1 MTQSTDFWSARRA
14 RVAEEEEALREVESE
29 KAQAQLNEAQ
39 EEKSDEEIL
48 LEHNLPDPDNLTADD
63 NVAGFMAKSVPER
76 LRRRALRRFWRL
88 NPILANVDG
97 LVDYGENYTDA
108 ATVVENLMSTYQV
121 GKGMLAHVEY
131 LAELAKKK
139 EDEAEQELAEAE
151 ENLEEETPNDM
162 SLTASEDE
170 ISDQVCHEDHLIKR
184 EEVSEDGI
192 DEAPL
197 KPRRMRFRF
206 ASNADDGLQL
216 VRGCMELMELKEL
229 ERETLHERAD
239 CI

>member
-1 MTQSTDFWSARRA
+1 M
-14 RVAEEEEALREVESE
+14 AEEEEALREVESE

-151 ENLEEETPNDM
+151 ENVEEETPNDM
-162 SLTASEDE
+162 SLSVSEDE
-170 ISDQVCHEDHLIKR
+170 ISDQVCHEDQFITPKR
-184 EEVSEDGI
+184 
-192 DEAPL
+192 
-197 KPRRMRFRF
+197 
-206 ASNADDGLQL
+206 
-216 VRGCMELMELKEL
+216 
-229 ERETLHERAD
+229 
-239 CI
+239 

>member
-1 MTQSTDFWSARRA
+1 LTQSTDFWSARRA
-14 RVAEEEEALREVESE
+14 RVAEEEEALRETESA

-48 LEHNLPDPDNLTADD
+48 LEHNLPDPDTLTADD
-63 NVAGFMAKSVPER
+63 NVAGFMVKSVPER

-108 ATVVENLMSTYQV
+108 ATVVEYLMSTYQV

-139 EDEAEQELAEAE
+139 EDEAAQELAEAE
-151 ENLEEETPNDM
+151 EIIEEETPNDL
-162 SLTASEDE
+162 SLSASEDE
-170 ISDQVCHEDHLIKR
+170 SSDQVCHEDQLTTP
-184 EEVSEDGI
+184 EVMKEDNI
-192 DEAPL
+192 AEAPL

-206 ASNADDGLQL
+206 ASNADDGVQI
-216 VRGCMELMELKEL
+216 GAGLKGNNGIEITGK
-229 ERETLHERAD
+229 RDVA
-239 CI
+239 

>member
-14 RVAEEEEALREVESE
+14 RVAEEEEVLREVESE
-29 KAQAQLNEAQ
+29 KAQAQLNEVQ

-48 LEHNLPDPDNLTADD
+48 LEHNLPDPDTLTADD

-139 EDEAEQELAEAE
+139 EDEAAQELAEAE
-151 ENLEEETPNDM
+151 ESLEEETPNDM
-162 SLTASEDE
+162 SLSASEDE

-206 ASNADDGLQL
+206 ASNADDGLQFSSGL
-216 VRGCMELMELKEL
+216 HGINGI
-229 ERETLHERAD
+229 ERTGKRDVA
-239 CI
+239 

>member
-139 EDEAEQELAEAE
+139 EDEAERELAESE
-151 ENLEEETPNDM
+151 ESLEEETPNDM

-170 ISDQVCHEDHLIKR
+170 ISDQVCHEDQFITPEAVK
-184 EEVSEDGI
+184 EDNIG
-192 DEAPL
+192 EAPL

-206 ASNADDGLQL
+206 ASNADDGVQF
-216 VRGCMELMELKEL
+216 GTGLKGSNGI
-229 ERETLHERAD
+229 ERTGKRDVA
-239 CI
+239 

>member
-97 LVDYGENYTDA
+97 LVDYGENYIDA

-139 EDEAEQELAEAE
+139 EDEAELELAEAE
-151 ENLEEETPNDM
+151 ESLEEETPNDM
-162 SLTASEDE
+162 CLTASEDE
-170 ISDQVCHEDHLIKR
+170 ISDQVCHEDQFITPEALK
-184 EEVSEDGI
+184 EDNI
-192 DEAPL
+192 AEAPL

-206 ASNADDGLQL
+206 ASNADDGVQC
-216 VRGCMELMELKEL
+216 GTGLKGSNGI
-229 ERETLHERAD
+229 ERTGKRDVA
-239 CI
+239 

>member
-139 EDEAEQELAEAE
+139 EDEAELELAEAE
-151 ENLEEETPNDM
+151 ESLEEETPNDM
-162 SLTASEDE
+162 CLTASEDE
-170 ISDQVCHEDHLIKR
+170 ISDQICHEDQFITPEALK
-184 EEVSEDGI
+184 EDNI
-192 DEAPL
+192 AEAPL

-206 ASNADDGLQL
+206 ASNADDGVQF
-216 VRGCMELMELKEL
+216 GTGLKGSNGI
-229 ERETLHERAD
+229 ERTGKRDVA
-239 CI
+239 

>member
-1 MTQSTDFWSARRA
+1 VELTQSTDFWSARRA

-131 LAELAKKK
+131 LAEIAKKK
-139 EDEAEQELAEAE
+139 EDEAELELAEAE
-151 ENLEEETPNDM
+151 ESLEEETPNDM

-170 ISDQVCHEDHLIKR
+170 ISDQVCHEDQFITPEAVK
-184 EEVSEDGI
+184 EDNI
-192 DEAPL
+192 AEAPL

-206 ASNADDGLQL
+206 ASNADDGVQF
-216 VRGCMELMELKEL
+216 GTGLKGSNGI
-229 ERETLHERAD
+229 ERTGKRDVA
-239 CI
+239 

>member
-139 EDEAEQELAEAE
+139 EDEAELELAEAE
-151 ENLEEETPNDM
+151 ESLEEETPNDM
-162 SLTASEDE
+162 CLTASEDE
-170 ISDQVCHEDHLIKR
+170 ISDQVCHEDQFITPEAVK
-184 EEVSEDGI
+184 EDNI
-192 DEAPL
+192 AEAPL

-206 ASNADDGLQL
+206 ASNADDGVQC
-216 VRGCMELMELKEL
+216 GTGLKGSNGI
-229 ERETLHERAD
+229 ERTGKRDVA
-239 CI
+239 

>member
-1 MTQSTDFWSARRA
+1 LTQSTDFWSARRA

-48 LEHNLPDPDNLTADD
+48 LEHNLPDPDNLTSDD

-170 ISDQVCHEDHLIKR
+170 ISDQVCHEDQFITPEAVK
-184 EEVSEDGI
+184 EDNI
-192 DEAPL
+192 AEAPL

-206 ASNADDGLQL
+206 ASNADDGVQF
-216 VRGCMELMELKEL
+216 GTGLKGSNGI
-229 ERETLHERAD
+229 ERTGKRDVA
-239 CI
+239 

>member
-1 MTQSTDFWSARRA
+1 M
-14 RVAEEEEALREVESE
+14 AEEEEALREVESE

-139 EDEAEQELAEAE
+139 EDEAELELAEAE
-151 ENLEEETPNDM
+151 ESLEEETPNDM
-162 SLTASEDE
+162 CLTASEDE
-170 ISDQVCHEDHLIKR
+170 ISDQVCHEDQFITPEAVK
-184 EEVSEDGI
+184 EDNI
-192 DEAPL
+192 AEAPL

-206 ASNADDGLQL
+206 ASNADDGVQF
-216 VRGCMELMELKEL
+216 GTGLKGSNGI
-229 ERETLHERAD
+229 ERTGKRDVA
-239 CI
+239 

>member
-1 MTQSTDFWSARRA
+1 M
-14 RVAEEEEALREVESE
+14 AEEEEALREVESE

-139 EDEAEQELAEAE
+139 EDEAELELAEAE
-151 ENLEEETPNDM
+151 ESLEEETPNDM

-170 ISDQVCHEDHLIKR
+170 ISDQVCHEDQFITPEAVK
-184 EEVSEDGI
+184 EDNIG
-192 DEAPL
+192 EAPL

-206 ASNADDGLQL
+206 ASNADDGVQC
-216 VRGCMELMELKEL
+216 GTGLKGSNGI
-229 ERETLHERAD
+229 ERTGKRDVA
-239 CI
+239 

>member
-170 ISDQVCHEDHLIKR
+170 ISDQVCHDDQFITPEAVKEDNIA
-184 EEVSEDGI
+184 
-192 DEAPL
+192 EAPL

-206 ASNADDGLQL
+206 ASNADDGVQF
-216 VRGCMELMELKEL
+216 GTGLKGSNGI
-229 ERETLHERAD
+229 ERTGKRDVA
-239 CI
+239 

>member
-1 MTQSTDFWSARRA
+1 LTQSTDFWSARRA

-170 ISDQVCHEDHLIKR
+170 SSDQVSHEDQLITPEAVK
-184 EEVSEDGI
+184 EDNI
-192 DEAPL
+192 AEAPL

-206 ASNADDGLQL
+206 ASNADDGVQF
-216 VRGCMELMELKEL
+216 GTGLKGSNGI
-229 ERETLHERAD
+229 ERTGKRDVA
-239 CI
+239 

>member
-139 EDEAEQELAEAE
+139 EDEAELELAEAE
-151 ENLEEETPNDM
+151 ESLEEETPNDM
-162 SLTASEDE
+162 CLTASEDE
-170 ISDQVCHEDHLIKR
+170 ISDQVCHEDQFITPEAVK
-184 EEVSEDGI
+184 EDNIG
-192 DEAPL
+192 EAPL

-206 ASNADDGLQL
+206 ASNADDGVQF
-216 VRGCMELMELKEL
+216 GTGLKGSNGI
-229 ERETLHERAD
+229 ERTGKRDVA
-239 CI
+239 

>member
-139 EDEAEQELAEAE
+139 EDEAEEDEAEQELAEAE
-151 ENLEEETPNDM
+151 ESLEEETPNDM

-170 ISDQVCHEDHLIKR
+170 MSDQVCHEDQFITPEAVK
-184 EEVSEDGI
+184 EDNIG
-192 DEAPL
+192 EAPL

-206 ASNADDGLQL
+206 ASNAEDGVQF
-216 VRGCMELMELKEL
+216 GTGLKGSNGI
-229 ERETLHERAD
+229 ERTGKRDVA
-239 CI
+239 

>member
-1 MTQSTDFWSARRA
+1 M
-14 RVAEEEEALREVESE
+14 AEEEEALREVESE

-139 EDEAEQELAEAE
+139 EDEAELELAEAE
-151 ENLEEETPNDM
+151 ESLEEETPNDM
-162 SLTASEDE
+162 CLTASEDE
-170 ISDQVCHEDHLIKR
+170 ISDQVCHEDQFITLEAVK
-184 EEVSEDGI
+184 EDNI
-192 DEAPL
+192 AEAPL

-206 ASNADDGLQL
+206 ASNADDGVQC
-216 VRGCMELMELKEL
+216 GPGLKGNNGI
-229 ERETLHERAD
+229 ERTGKRDVA
-239 CI
+239 

>member
-162 SLTASEDE
+162 CLTASEDE
-170 ISDQVCHEDHLIKR
+170 ISDQVCHEDQFITPEAVK
-184 EEVSEDGI
+184 EDNI
-192 DEAPL
+192 AEAPL

-206 ASNADDGLQL
+206 ASNADDGVQF
-216 VRGCMELMELKEL
+216 GTGLKGSNGI
-229 ERETLHERAD
+229 ERTGKRDVA
-239 CI
+239 

>member
-170 ISDQVCHEDHLIKR
+170 ISDQVCHEDKFITP
-184 EEVSEDGI
+184 EVVKKDNI
-192 DEAPL
+192 AEAPL

-206 ASNADDGLQL
+206 ASNADDGVQF
-216 VRGCMELMELKEL
+216 GTGLKGNNGI
-229 ERETLHERAD
+229 ERTGKRDVA
-239 CI
+239 

>member
-1 MTQSTDFWSARRA
+1 LTQSTDFWSARRA
-14 RVAEEEEALREVESE
+14 RVAEEEEALRETESA

-48 LEHNLPDPDNLTADD
+48 LEHNLPDPDTLTADD
-63 NVAGFMAKSVPER
+63 NVAGFMVKSVPER

-108 ATVVENLMSTYQV
+108 ATVVENLKSTYQV

-170 ISDQVCHEDHLIKR
+170 SSDQVSHEDQLITPEAMK
-184 EEVSEDGI
+184 EDNI
-192 DEAPL
+192 AEAPL

-206 ASNADDGLQL
+206 ASNADDGVQF
-216 VRGCMELMELKEL
+216 GTGLKGN
-229 ERETLHERAD
+229 TGIERAGKRD
-239 CI
+239 VA

>member
-139 EDEAEQELAEAE
+139 EDEAEQELAKAE

-170 ISDQVCHEDHLIKR
+170 ISDQVCHEDQFITPEALK
-184 EEVSEDGI
+184 EDNI
-192 DEAPL
+192 AEAPL

-206 ASNADDGLQL
+206 ASNADDGVQC
-216 VRGCMELMELKEL
+216 GTGLKGSNGI
-229 ERETLHERAD
+229 ERTGKRDVA
-239 CI
+239 

>member
-139 EDEAEQELAEAE
+139 EDEAELELAEAE
-151 ENLEEETPNDM
+151 ESLEEETPNDM
-162 SLTASEDE
+162 CLTASEDE
-170 ISDQVCHEDHLIKR
+170 ISDQVCHEDQFITPEAVK
-184 EEVSEDGI
+184 EDNI
-192 DEAPL
+192 AEAPL

-206 ASNADDGLQL
+206 ASNADDGVQF
-216 VRGCMELMELKEL
+216 GTGLKGSNGI
-229 ERETLHERAD
+229 ERTGKRDVA
-239 CI
+239 

>member
-1 MTQSTDFWSARRA
+1 LTQSTDFWSARRA

-170 ISDQVCHEDHLIKR
+170 ISDQVCHEDQFITPEAVK
-184 EEVSEDGI
+184 EDNI
-192 DEAPL
+192 AEAPL

-206 ASNADDGLQL
+206 ASNADDGVQF
-216 VRGCMELMELKEL
+216 GTGLKGSNGI
-229 ERETLHERAD
+229 ERTGKRDVA
-239 CI
+239 

>member
-1 MTQSTDFWSARRA
+1 LTQSTDFWSARRA

-63 NVAGFMAKSVPER
+63 KVAGFMAKSVPER

-170 ISDQVCHEDHLIKR
+170 ISDQVCHEDQFITPEAVK
-184 EEVSEDGI
+184 EDNI
-192 DEAPL
+192 AEALL

-206 ASNADDGLQL
+206 ASNADDGVQF
-216 VRGCMELMELKEL
+216 GTGLKGNTGS
-229 ERETLHERAD
+229 ERTGKRDVA
-239 CI
+239 

>member
-170 ISDQVCHEDHLIKR
+170 ISDQVCHEDQFITPEAVK
-184 EEVSEDGI
+184 EDNI
-192 DEAPL
+192 AEAPL
-197 KPRRMRFRF
+197 KPRRMWFRF
-206 ASNADDGLQL
+206 ASNADDGVQF
-216 VRGCMELMELKEL
+216 GAGLKGSNGI
-229 ERETLHERAD
+229 ERTGKRDVA
-239 CI
+239 

>member
-14 RVAEEEEALREVESE
+14 RVVEEEEALREVESE

-151 ENLEEETPNDM
+151 ESLEEETPNDM

-170 ISDQVCHEDHLIKR
+170 ISDQVCHEDHLIMPEAVK
-184 EEVSEDGI
+184 EDNI
-192 DEAPL
+192 AEAPL

-206 ASNADDGLQL
+206 ASNADDGVQC
-216 VRGCMELMELKEL
+216 GTGLKGNNGI
-229 ERETLHERAD
+229 ERAGKRD
-239 CI
+239 VA

>member
-1 MTQSTDFWSARRA
+1 LTQSTDFWSARRA

-29 KAQAQLNEAQ
+29 KAQAQLNEVQ

-48 LEHNLPDPDNLTADD
+48 LEHNLPDPDTLTADD

-139 EDEAEQELAEAE
+139 EDEAAQELAEAE
-151 ENLEEETPNDM
+151 ESLEEERRNDM
-162 SLTASEDE
+162 SLSASEDE
-170 ISDQVCHEDHLIKR
+170 ISDQVCHEDQLIKP
-184 EEVSEDGI
+184 EEVNEGGI

-206 ASNADDGLQL
+206 ASNADDGLQFSS
-216 VRGCMELMELKEL
+216 GLKGNNGIESTGK
-229 ERETLHERAD
+229 RDVA
-239 CI
+239 

>member
-139 EDEAEQELAEAE
+139 EDEAEEDEAEQELAEAE
-151 ENLEEETPNDM
+151 ESLEEETPNDM

-170 ISDQVCHEDHLIKR
+170 ISDQVCHEDQIITLEAVK
-184 EEVSEDGI
+184 EDNI
-192 DEAPL
+192 AEAPL

-206 ASNADDGLQL
+206 ASNADDGVQF
-216 VRGCMELMELKEL
+216 GTGLKGSNGI
-229 ERETLHERAD
+229 ERTGKRDVA
-239 CI
+239 

>member
-1 MTQSTDFWSARRA
+1 LTQSTDFWSARRA

-170 ISDQVCHEDHLIKR
+170 ISDQVCHEDQFITPEAVK
-184 EEVSEDGI
+184 EDNI
-192 DEAPL
+192 AEAKL

-206 ASNADDGLQL
+206 ASNADDGVQF
-216 VRGCMELMELKEL
+216 GTGLKGSNGI
-229 ERETLHERAD
+229 ERTGKRDVA
-239 CI
+239 

>member
-1 MTQSTDFWSARRA
+1 LTQSTDFWSARRA

-29 KAQAQLNEAQ
+29 KAQSQLNEAQ

-170 ISDQVCHEDHLIKR
+170 ISDQVCHEDQFITPEAVK
-184 EEVSEDGI
+184 EDNI
-192 DEAPL
+192 AEAPL

-206 ASNADDGLQL
+206 ASNADDGVQC
-216 VRGCMELMELKEL
+216 GTGLKGSNGI
-229 ERETLHERAD
+229 ERTGKRDVA
-239 CI
+239 

>member
-14 RVAEEEEALREVESE
+14 RVAEEEELLRELESE
-29 KAQAQLNEAQ
+29 KAQAQLNEVQ
-39 EEKSDEEIL
+39 EEKSDEEFL
-48 LEHNLPDPDNLTADD
+48 LEHNLPDPDTLTADD

-97 LVDYGENYTDA
+97 LVDYGENYTYA

-139 EDEAEQELAEAE
+139 EDEAAQELAEAE
-151 ENLEEETPNDM
+151 ESLEEETPNDM
-162 SLTASEDE
+162 SLSASEDE

-206 ASNADDGLQL
+206 ASNADDGVQF
-216 VRGCMELMELKEL
+216 GAGLKGNNGIESTGK
-229 ERETLHERAD
+229 RDVA
-239 CI
+239 

>member
-14 RVAEEEEALREVESE
+14 RVAEEEEALREIESA
-29 KAQAQLNEAQ
+29 KAQAQLNEIQ

-48 LEHNLPDPDNLTADD
+48 LEHNLPDPDTLTADD
-63 NVAGFMAKSVPER
+63 NVAGFMVKSVPER

-108 ATVVENLMSTYQV
+108 ATVVENLKSTYQV

-151 ENLEEETPNDM
+151 EIIEEETPNDL
-162 SLTASEDE
+162 SLSASEDE
-170 ISDQVCHEDHLIKR
+170 SSDQVCHEDRLITTEAMK
-184 EEVSEDGI
+184 EDNI
-192 DEAPL
+192 AEAPL

-206 ASNADDGLQL
+206 ASNADDGVQF
-216 VRGCMELMELKEL
+216 GAGLKGNNGIEITGK
-229 ERETLHERAD
+229 RDVA
-239 CI
+239 

>member
-139 EDEAEQELAEAE
+139 EDEEELELAEAE
-151 ENLEEETPNDM
+151 ESLEEETPNDM
-162 SLTASEDE
+162 CLTASEDE
-170 ISDQVCHEDHLIKR
+170 ISDQVCHEDQFITPEALK
-184 EEVSEDGI
+184 EDNI
-192 DEAPL
+192 AEAPL

-206 ASNADDGLQL
+206 ASNADDGVQC
-216 VRGCMELMELKEL
+216 GTGLKGSNGI
-229 ERETLHERAD
+229 ERTGKRDVA
-239 CI
+239 

>member
-1 MTQSTDFWSARRA
+1 M
-14 RVAEEEEALREVESE
+14 AEEEEALREVESE

-139 EDEAEQELAEAE
+139 EDEAERELAESE
-151 ENLEEETPNDM
+151 ESLEEETPNDM

-170 ISDQVCHEDHLIKR
+170 ISDQVCHEDQFITLEAVK
-184 EEVSEDGI
+184 EDNI
-192 DEAPL
+192 AEAPL

-206 ASNADDGLQL
+206 ASSAADGVQFGTGLK
-216 VRGCMELMELKEL
+216 GSNGI
-229 ERETLHERAD
+229 ERTGKRDVA
-239 CI
+239 

>member
-139 EDEAEQELAEAE
+139 EDEAERELAESE
-151 ENLEEETPNDM
+151 ESLEEETPNDM

-170 ISDQVCHEDHLIKR
+170 ISDQVCHEDQFITLEAVK
-184 EEVSEDGI
+184 EDNI
-192 DEAPL
+192 AEAPL

-206 ASNADDGLQL
+206 ASNADDGVQC
-216 VRGCMELMELKEL
+216 GTGLKGSNGI
-229 ERETLHERAD
+229 ERTGKRDVA
-239 CI
+239 

>member
-139 EDEAEQELAEAE
+139 EDEAELELAEAE
-151 ENLEEETPNDM
+151 ESLEEETPNDM
-162 SLTASEDE
+162 CLTASEDE
-170 ISDQVCHEDHLIKR
+170 ISDQVCHEDQFITPEAAK
-184 EEVSEDGI
+184 EDNIG
-192 DEAPL
+192 EAPL

-206 ASNADDGLQL
+206 ASNADDGVQC
-216 VRGCMELMELKEL
+216 GTGLKGSNGI
-229 ERETLHERAD
+229 ERTGKRDVA
-239 CI
+239 

>member
-14 RVAEEEEALREVESE
+14 RVAEEEEALRELESE

-170 ISDQVCHEDHLIKR
+170 ISDQVCHEDQFITPEALK
-184 EEVSEDGI
+184 EDNI
-192 DEAPL
+192 AEAPL

-206 ASNADDGLQL
+206 ASNADDGVQC
-216 VRGCMELMELKEL
+216 GTGLKGSNGI
-229 ERETLHERAD
+229 ERTGKRDVA
-239 CI
+239 

>member
-14 RVAEEEEALREVESE
+14 RVAEEEEALLEIESA

-139 EDEAEQELAEAE
+139 EDEAELELAEAE
-151 ENLEEETPNDM
+151 ESLEEETPNDM
-162 SLTASEDE
+162 CLTASEDE
-170 ISDQVCHEDHLIKR
+170 ISDQVCHEDQFITPEAVK
-184 EEVSEDGI
+184 EDNI
-192 DEAPL
+192 AEAPL

-206 ASNADDGLQL
+206 ASNADDGVQF
-216 VRGCMELMELKEL
+216 GTGLKGSNGI
-229 ERETLHERAD
+229 ERTGKRDVA
-239 CI
+239 

>member
-1 MTQSTDFWSARRA
+1 M
-14 RVAEEEEALREVESE
+14 AEEEEALREVESE

-170 ISDQVCHEDHLIKR
+170 ISDQVCHEDQFITPEAVK
-184 EEVSEDGI
+184 EDNI
-192 DEAPL
+192 AEAPL

-206 ASNADDGLQL
+206 ASNADDGVQC
-216 VRGCMELMELKEL
+216 GTGLKGSNGIEQTGK
-229 ERETLHERAD
+229 RDVA
-239 CI
+239 